1 MPGLLL
7 RAPLKER
14 PSQAALRKVV
24 VTNLDRA
31 DTYPTLSET
40 TVRVMGM
47 ANRPDVSV
55 AEVAAVVRRDGM
67 LAAGVLR
74 AANSCAFR
82 GTKEI
87 EDVHPAILRMGLQE
101 CCKLLSAMGVKNV
114 YNRCSPAVQE
124 RCDAVLKHSLFV
136 ARLASG
142 ISSELGVGQP
152 GPAFT
157 AGLLH
162 DLGRLVACVKCPE
175 DSTAAAL
182 TTAEESNET
191 LRTEREVWGLDHC
204 EIGHQFAIAN
214 KLPET
219 VAQAMLN
226 HHRPTAE
233 EKHRELVA
241 LIAVTERMAAH
252 VQRKHNI
259 AGYNL
264 VACPHFPVLAR
275 GWTASRAAEFHKAL
289 PGVVVQAMRDTR
301 NMLKSCE

>member
-7 RAPLKER
+7 RPLNER
-14 PSQAALRKVV
+14 PSQVALRKVV
-24 VTNLDRA
+24 VTNLDRP

-47 ANRPDVSV
+47 ANRPDASV
-55 AEVAAVVRRDGM
+55 AEISALVRRDGM

-74 AANSCAFR
+74 AANSCAVR
-82 GTKEI
+82 GAKEI
-87 EDVHPAILRMGLQE
+87 EDVRAAVLRMGLQE
-101 CCKLLSAMGVKNV
+101 CCNLLSVMGVKTV

-124 RCDAVLKHSLFV
+124 RCDTILKHSLFV

-142 ISSELGVGQP
+142 ISSELGIGQP
-152 GPAFT
+152 GSVFT

-175 DSTAAAL
+175 NSTAAAL
-182 TTAEESNET
+182 VSADET
-191 LRTEREVWGLDHC
+191 DEVIRSEREAWGLDHC
-204 EIGHQFAIAN
+204 EIGHQFATAN
-214 KLPET
+214 RLPEAM
-219 VAQAMLN
+219 AQAMLN
-226 HHRPTAE
+226 HHRPAGE

-241 LIAVTERMAAH
+241 LIAVTERMVAH

-259 AGYNL
+259 VGYNL

-275 GWTASRAAEFHKAL
+275 GWPPSRASEFHKAL
-289 PGVVVQAMRDTR
+289 PEIVVQAMRDTR
-301 NMLKSCE
+301 TMLKSCG

>member
-1 MPGLLL
+1 
-7 RAPLKER
+7 
-14 PSQAALRKVV
+14 
-24 VTNLDRA
+24 TDLDRA

-40 TVRVMGM
+40 TVRVMSM

-55 AEVAAVVRRDGM
+55 AEVAALVRRDGV

-74 AANSCAFR
+74 AANSCAIR
-82 GTKEI
+82 GAKEI
-87 EDVHPAILRMGLQE
+87 EDVQPAVLRMGLHE

-114 YNRCSPAVQE
+114 YNRCSVAVQE
-124 RCDAVLKHSLFV
+124 RCDVILRHSLFV

-142 ISSELGVGQP
+142 ISLEMGIGQP

-162 DLGRLVACVKCPE
+162 DMGRLVACVKCPE

-182 TTAEESNET
+182 VTADETAET
-191 LRTEREVWGLDHC
+191 LRTECAVWGLDHC
-204 EIGHQFAIAN
+204 EIGHQFATRN

-219 VAQAMLN
+219 VAQTMLN
-226 HHRPTAE
+226 HHRPADE

-241 LIAVTERMAAH
+241 LVAVTERMAAH

-264 VACPHFPVLAR
+264 VACPFFPVLAR
-275 GWTASRAAEFHKAL
+275 GWTPRRAAEFHKAL
-289 PGVVVQAMRDTR
+289 PGAVVQAMRDTR
-301 NMLKSCE
+301 TMLKSCA

>member
-1 MPGLLL
+1 MSGLLL
-7 RAPLKER
+7 RESRTER

-31 DTYPTLSET
+31 DSYPTLSET
-40 TVRVMGM
+40 TVRVMSM

-55 AEVAAVVRRDGM
+55 AEVATLVRRDGV

-74 AANSCAFR
+74 AANSCAIR
-82 GTKEI
+82 GAKEI
-87 EDVHPAILRMGLQE
+87 EDVQPAILRMGLQE

-114 YNRCSPAVQE
+114 YNRCSAAVQE
-124 RCDAVLKHSLFV
+124 RCDAILRHSLFV

-142 ISSELGVGQP
+142 ISADLGIGQP

-182 TTAEESNET
+182 VGAEEAPET
-191 LRTEREVWGLDHC
+191 LRAEREVWGLDHC
-204 EIGHQFAIAN
+204 EIGHQFALQN
-214 KLPET
+214 KLPEA
-219 VAQAMLN
+219 VARAMRH
-226 HHRPTAE
+226 HHRPAE
-233 EKHRELVA
+233 EDKHRELVA
-241 LIAVTERMAAH
+241 LVAVAERMSAH

-275 GWTASRAAEFHKAL
+275 GWTPARAADFHKAL

-301 NMLKSCE
+301 AMLKSCG

>member
-1 MPGLLL
+1 MSGLLL
-7 RAPLKER
+7 RAPR
-14 PSQAALRKVV
+14 PECPSHAAHRKVA
-24 VTNLDRA
+24 VTDLDRA

-40 TVRVMGM
+40 TVRVMGI
-47 ANRPDVSV
+47 ANRQDVSV
-55 AEVAAVVRRDGM
+55 AEVAAIVRRDGV

-82 GTKEI
+82 GAKEI
-87 EDVHPAILRMGLQE
+87 EDVQPAILRLGLDE
-101 CCKLLSAMGVKNV
+101 CCRLLSVMGVKNV

-142 ISSELGVGQP
+142 ISLDTGTGQP
-152 GPAFT
+152 GAVFT

-162 DLGRLVACVKCPE
+162 DMGRLVACVKCPE
-175 DSTAAAL
+175 DSLVGSLLTADE
-182 TTAEESNET
+182 TAET
-191 LRTEREVWGLDHC
+191 LAQERELMGTDHC
-204 EIGHQFAIAN
+204 AIGHQFAVRN

-219 VAQAMLN
+219 VRQTMLN
-226 HHRPTAE
+226 HHRPGDE

-252 VQRKHNI
+252 IQRKHNI
-259 AGYNL
+259 VGYNL

-289 PGVVVQAMRDTR
+289 PGTVVQALRDTR
-301 NMLKSCE
+301 TMLKSCA